1 MTRATCGRGLAAV
14 FAIMLGLAAGPRDAG
29 AADLI
34 RVGEGPFITGGAFY
48 IARDKGYFAKLGL
61 QIETKSFI
69 DGALAVP
76 SMVAGELDITF
87 MTPNASLFNSIA
99 KGAPLVVI
107 LDRGNNRK
115 GFAYT
120 LVNVTQALYDQGVH
134 AMGDFAKLKGKK
146 MGVGALGSIN
156 QYNLAQALL
165 KVGLDP
171 AKDVQWVVNVS
182 QPDLMKMLG
191 QGQVDATDLAWQF
204 GVLAQNNKW
213 GPIVATGDQMVPDA
227 TIGMYAARK
236 EFLEK
241 NHDAAVRFAMAY
253 LHAIPEF
260 NAAAK
265 APDQHPERLYG
276 VLARLAGALLTFST
290 TETLKAIPPYDH
302 HAPEPV
308 FAELESLIRTLLDTV
323 IPSRVVPIALERVRP
338 TAWIGKINDERLVDG
353 ADYYLSV
360 QAGVPAHVLLEQ
372 LPRLCKAGAPDE
384 VEQIVN
390 SALPGIPL
398 RTLARLPA
406 AIPIRIENQYFALD
420 SAHPAFTR
428 MIAARACQFY
438 VPASIPDVSLEL
450 YAVLPT

>member
-1 MTRATCGRGLAAV
+1 MTRFASRRNILAAV
-14 FAIMLGLAAGPRDAG
+14 LGAALAANAFTAQ
-29 AADLI
+29 AADRI

-48 IARDKGYFAKLGL
+48 IAREKGYFSKLGL
-61 QIETKSFI
+61 EIETKSFI
-69 DGALAVP
+69 DGAMAVP
-76 SMVAGELDITF
+76 SMVAGELDMTF

-120 LVNVTQALYDQGVH
+120 LVNVTQALYDEGIH

-171 AKDVQWVVNVS
+171 AKDVQWVVNIS

-204 GVLAQNNKW
+204 GVFAQQNKW

-227 TIGMYAARK
+227 AIGMYAARK

-253 LHAIPEF
+253 LHAAREF
-260 NAAAK
+260 NAAAQ
-265 APDQHPERLYG
+265 APDQHADIVELLAKNTALNKPELVKAIAPHWSYINEDGLPLVDSVMSMQDFWSGKYFNYVEKKVSREQLFD
-276 VLARLAGALLTFST
+276 LSIAKEAKARLEKEKPFG
-290 TETLKAIPPYDH
+290 
-302 HAPEPV
+302 
-308 FAELESLIRTLLDTV
+308 
-323 IPSRVVPIALERVRP
+323 
-338 TAWIGKINDERLVDG
+338 N
-353 ADYYLSV
+353 
-360 QAGVPAHVLLEQ
+360 
-372 LPRLCKAGAPDE
+372 
-384 VEQIVN
+384 
-390 SALPGIPL
+390 
-398 RTLARLPA
+398 
-406 AIPIRIENQYFALD
+406 
-420 SAHPAFTR
+420 
-428 MIAARACQFY
+428 
-438 VPASIPDVSLEL
+438 
-450 YAVLPT
+450 